1 MDIKRFKTTNLGGE
15 TEMKI
20 KKMECPIC
28 KKEFSVE
35 TYIAREGCLRGQ
47 TMLRG
52 SGFCSK
58 ECSDK
63 FKKLITS
70 SGENTLDIT
79 QCPSCHCLTKNI
91 KNNRCGKCGEKK

>member
-1 MDIKRFKTTNLGGE
+1 
-15 TEMKI
+15 MKI

-63 FKKLITS
+63 FWKLITS
-70 SGENTLDIT
+70 SE
-79 QCPSCHCLTKNI
+79 
-91 KNNRCGKCGEKK
+91 EKE